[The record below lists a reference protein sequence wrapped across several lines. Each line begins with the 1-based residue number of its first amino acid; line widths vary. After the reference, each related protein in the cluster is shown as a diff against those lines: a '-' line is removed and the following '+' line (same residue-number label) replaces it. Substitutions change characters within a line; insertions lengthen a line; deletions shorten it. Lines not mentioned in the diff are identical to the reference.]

1 MKIRQTLTLI
11 FASGLLFFSSCLK
24 DDPNGSNTT
33 LFYGHQD
40 IPNINYYMPRPLLKT
55 LNDMDSLHFGENP
68 PKMLFDSCY
77 NNDTTIVFAF
87 SNHCFGMT
95 SLSFKE
101 QFDDGTKVSSNTDD
115 TYKIMTE
122 NKRWEDFCLNDTL
135 LPIFFD
141 TAFNG
146 TAAKDPEVL
155 RHAYIM
161 GKDPEFT
168 LYYYEVRKEPQ
179 QLQPL
184 NAVILSGTVVYKQ
197 FPIDTIKPVHDRITR
212 DSIPNDTINND
223 PPVVNDTTN
232 INPSDNDSI
241 VIVYDSIP
249 QYLIDVK
256 MGVKTL
262 KYFPKNNTQ
271 APTIPD
277 INIKRFD
284 TLFIKTSK
292 NR

>member
-40 IPNINYYMPRPLLKT
+40 IPNINYYMPRPLLLLDT
-55 LNDMDSLHFGENP
+55 LNDMNLLHFGENP

-101 QFDDGTKVSSNTDD
+101 KFDDGTKESSNTDD
-115 TYKIMTE
+115 TYKFMTE
-122 NKRWEDFCLNDTL
+122 NKRWEELLNDTL

-146 TAAKDPEVL
+146 TTAKDPEVL

-184 NAVILSGTVVYKQ
+184 NAVILSGKVVYKL
-197 FPIDTIKPVHDRITR
+197 FPIDTIPVNGRITR

-223 PPVVNDTTN
+223 PTVA
-232 INPSDNDSI
+232 NDS
-241 VIVYDSIP
+241 VVYDRIP

-256 MGVKTL
+256 MGIKTL

-271 APTIPD
+271 TPTIPD
-277 INIKRFD
+277 INIKSFD

>member
-1 MKIRQTLTLI
+1 MKIRQSLTLVL
-11 FASGLLFFSSCLK
+11 FSGLLFFSSCLK

-40 IPNINYYMPRPLLKT
+40 IPNINYYMPRPLLDT
-55 LNDMDSLHFGENP
+55 LNKMNLLHFGENP

-101 QFDDGTKVSSNTDD
+101 KLDNGTKGSSNTDD

-122 NKRWEDFCLNDTL
+122 NKRWEEFLNDTL

-146 TAAKDPEVL
+146 TTAKDPEVL

-161 GKDPEFT
+161 GNDPYFT
-168 LYYYEVRKEPQ
+168 LYYYEVLKEQQ

-184 NAVILSGTVVYKQ
+184 NAVILSG
-197 FPIDTIKPVHDRITR
+197 RA
-212 DSIPNDTINND
+212 S
-223 PPVVNDTTN
+223 
-232 INPSDNDSI
+232 SCSGG
-241 VIVYDSIP
+241 S
-249 QYLIDVK
+249 
-256 MGVKTL
+256 
-262 KYFPKNNTQ
+262 
-271 APTIPD
+271 
-277 INIKRFD
+277 
-284 TLFIKTSK
+284 S
-292 NR
+292 

>member
-11 FASGLLFFSSCLK
+11 LSSGLLLFSSCLK
-24 DDPNGSNTT
+24 DDPNSNNTT
-33 LFYGHQD
+33 LFYGHQE
-40 IPNINYYMPRPLLKT
+40 IPNINYYMPRPLLDT
-55 LNDMDSLHFGENP
+55 LNNLNSLHFGENP

-77 NNDTTIVFAF
+77 NDDTTIVFAF

-95 SLSFKE
+95 SLSYKDVVLE
-101 QFDDGTKVSSNTDD
+101 ESSSTDNT
-115 TYKIMTE
+115 YNIM
-122 NKRWEDFCLNDTL
+122 NKRWKEDFLNDTSLL

-141 TAFNG
+141 TLFNG
-146 TAAKDPEVL
+146 PSALDPEVL

-161 GKDPEFT
+161 GDDLYFT
-168 LYYYEVRKEPQ
+168 IYYYEVQKEQ
-179 QLQPL
+179 QDLQPL
-184 NAVILSGTVVYKQ
+184 NAVILCGKVVYQ
-197 FPIDTIKPVHDRITR
+197 SFPIDTLKPVQDRITR
-212 DSIPNDTINND
+212 DSIPNDTI
-223 PPVVNDTTN
+223 PVVNDTTN
-232 INPSDNDSI
+232 ISPSVNDSI

-249 QYLIDVK
+249 RYLIDVK

-271 APTIPD
+271 APSIPD
-277 INIKRFD
+277 INIKILD

>member
-24 DDPNGSNTT
+24 DDPNSNNTT
-33 LFYGHQD
+33 LFYGHQE
-40 IPNINYYMPRPLLKT
+40 IPNINYYMPRPLLDT
-55 LNDMDSLHFGENP
+55 LNNLNSLHFGENP

-77 NNDTTIVFAF
+77 NDDTTIVFAF

-101 QFDDGTKVSSNTDD
+101 KFDDGTKESSNTDD
-115 TYKIMTE
+115 TYKFMTE
-122 NKRWEDFCLNDTL
+122 NKRWEELLNDTL

-146 TAAKDPEVL
+146 TTAKDPEVL

-161 GKDPEFT
+161 GNDPDFT

-184 NAVILSGTVVYKQ
+184 NAVILSGTVVYKP
-197 FPIDTIKPVHDRITR
+197 FPIDTIKPAHDRITR

-223 PPVVNDTTN
+223 PPVVND
-232 INPSDNDSI
+232 SI

-249 QYLIDVK
+249 QYLIDVN

-277 INIKRFD
+277 INIKSFG